1 MSLIKSHRPSPWMLV
16 AVAALSFALV
26 GTAVAGPSAVSK
38 LTKSKVKSIAKKQAD
53 KELKANV
60 AGSHVNTADKAT
72 NADTAANA
80 NALGGRSLAQ
90 VQPVIAGNTS
100 ATVVSLGAG
109 VDVVSTTITL
119 AATSR
124 INVVGS
130 AELEGAA
137 ADERANCV
145 LQRNGSTF
153 GPSFETTFDDIGS
166 DNEATLA
173 AVSTQANVPAG
184 THTIAMRC
192 TALTGTVV
200 KDDAGINVT
209 AVAN

>member
-1 MSLIKSHRPSPWMLV
+1 MKSHRPSPWMLV
-16 AVAALSFALV
+16 AVAALSFAIV
-26 GTAVAGPSAVSK
+26 GTAVAGPDAVSK

-60 AGSHVNTADKAT
+60 AGSHVNLADKAT

-80 NALGGRSLAQ
+80 NALGGRSLAA
-90 VQPVIAGNTS
+90 VQTVIAGNTNT
-100 ATVVSLGAG
+100 TVVNIGAG
-109 VDVVSTTITL
+109 TDVVSTTITL

-137 ADERANCV
+137 ADERAQCFF
-145 LQRNGSTF
+145 QRNGATF

-173 AVSTQANVPAG
+173 AVATQANVPAG
-184 THTIAMRC
+184 THTITMRC
-192 TALTGTVV
+192 ASLAGTVV

-209 AVAN
+209 AQPN